1 MLGWLRKN
9 AFSLL
14 SLQSETGWGGYV
26 GYGRPGDPQSSELAA
41 LQVQAVFCAV
51 RVIAEGIAQMP
62 LAIKREAFANGRAT
76 HDLAADHHVHKLLTR
91 RPNSWQ
97 SPYEFLEY
105 AVMIAAL
112 TGDFIAVK
120 TQPRRP
126 TEILPIP
133 PGNWTVKQENDYSLT
148 YRVTYSDKTSA
159 DFGQNYIFHL
169 RGPSLNGYE
178 GARPVML
185 ARRAI
190 GLADDLEAQQRNQAA
205 AGGRPSGVLST
216 SAKLNKE
223 SVDRLKATW
232 TERFGA
238 RGEGGIAILDQDWKF
253 APMQMSA
260 VDSQHLETRKHQI
273 EEVARAFRV
282 FPQMLMQTD
291 KTSTFASAESFFQAH
306 VVHTLGPW
314 IERVEGAINR
324 DLIGQ
329 ADQELGFFAD
339 LDEENLMRGALR
351 DQADYYA
358 KALGSGGGPAWMTQ
372 NEVRAKRGL
381 NPVSG
386 GDALSTGAQD
396 AAQEGDDG
404 TTDAR
409 G

>member
-1 MLGWLRKN
+1 MIQWLRKA
-9 AFSLL
+9 AFNVL
-14 SLQSETGWGGYV
+14 SLHNDAGWGGFV
-26 GYGRPGDPQSSELAA
+26 GYGRPGAPQSSELAA
-41 LQVQAVFCAV
+41 LQVQAVFCAI

-62 LAIKREAFANGRAT
+62 LSVKRETVEVDQVRHA
-76 HDLAADHHVHKLLTR
+76 LAADHHVHRLLNR
-91 RPNSWQ
+91 RPNGWQ
-97 SPYEFLEY
+97 SPYEFREY

-133 PGNWTVKQENDYSLT
+133 PGNWTIRQKSDYTLV
-148 YRVTYSDKTSA
+148 YQVTYSDKTTA
-159 DFGQNYIFHL
+159 EFDQRYIFHL

-216 SAKLNKE
+216 SAKLSRE
-223 SVDRLKATW
+223 AVDRLKATW
-232 TERFGA
+232 TDKFGA

-282 FPQMLMQTD
+282 FPQMLMQSD

-314 IERVEGAINR
+314 IERFEGAINR

-329 ADQELGFFAD
+329 TDQDEGFFAD

-351 DQADYYA
+351 DQADYYS
-358 KALGSGGGPAWMTQ
+358 KALGSGGSPAWMTQ
-372 NEVRAKRGL
+372 NEVRGKRGL
-381 NPVSG
+381 NPVDG
-386 GDALSTGAQD
+386 GDRLSAGSQD
-396 AAQEGDDG
+396 AGQEGDDG
-404 TTDAR
+404 TTNAR